1 MALGIVSGRDDFKVP
16 TIERMGGIGY
26 LDDDRSIAATVWVV
40 EGGINIGYRSTIWI
54 MATCARFSDFGC
66 VTVCYCA

>member
-1 MALGIVSGRDDFKVP
+1 MALGIVSGRDDFKLP

-40 EGGINIGYRSTIWI
+40 EGGINIGYRS
-54 MATCARFSDFGC
+54 MPS
-66 VTVCYCA
+66 TVSG

>member
-1 MALGIVSGRDDFKVP
+1 MVSGRDDFKLP

-40 EGGINIGYRSTIWI
+40 EGGINIGYRST
-54 MATCARFSDFGC
+54 G
-66 VTVCYCA
+66 